1 MAILNSE
8 AAIRHAKELTI
19 TSIEHDL
26 ITASEDPVKTA
37 NDVYTFYKTLFDKL
51 SGETAE

>member
-1 MAILNSE
+1 MAILNPE
-8 AAIRHAKELTI
+8 AAIESAKQLTT

-37 NDVYTFYKTLFDKL
+37 NDVYTFYKTLFEKL
-51 SGETAE
+51 SGKTAE